1 MKYKTKI
8 GFNKGSESVCTSN
21 QSTINSYSLFLIFA
35 IFLIQPLA
43 ESKII
48 PIQSFYQ
55 TQNVSI
61 QSGDTLW
68 KLAQKYYG
76 QGQKW
81 THFQKDNRFT
91 DPHLVYPGD
100 QLNIRLHAPGGI
112 GIMNSTVASVSVVA
126 STAEFVDPVVLEYEW
141 ESEKYQIT
149 NSEFVTA
156 FQDLPSYKQ
165 ENYVSDEGGITTY
178 LGEYVGEKLKLLAAR
193 SNGFGEDD
201 DIIRKAEDY
210 RNQLLVER
218 LTEVEVDEKIAYSEK
233 ELVEYYEENKTEYIE
248 EETVQ
253 ATCVSLT
260 DEKKAEEAYAMY
272 QEGIDLAEIAETFK
286 SDLQGP
292 GDSQNDPGNTGKFR
306 RDASEN
312 WMPFVEAIFGMEVGE
327 EYSEQME
334 LDVGDNV
341 FYLLFRKES
350 QTPARQQTFEEVR
363 DSIVTI
369 IEQQKKRERILA
381 WVEDVTTKGKLK
393 FYPDK
398 VPVPEV
404 PSDDEESSDKSNAEE
419 EK

>member
-1 MKYKTKI
+1 
-8 GFNKGSESVCTSN
+8 
-21 QSTINSYSLFLIFA
+21 
-35 IFLIQPLA
+35 
-43 ESKII
+43 
-48 PIQSFYQ
+48 
-55 TQNVSI
+55 
-61 QSGDTLW
+61 
-68 KLAQKYYG
+68 
-76 QGQKW
+76 
-81 THFQKDNRFT
+81 
-91 DPHLVYPGD
+91 
-100 QLNIRLHAPGGI
+100 
-112 GIMNSTVASVSVVA
+112 MNSTVASVSVVA

-178 LGEYVGEKLKLLAAR
+178 LVEYVGEKLKLLAAR
-193 SNGFGEDD
+193 SNGFDEDD

>member
-8 GFNKGSESVCTSN
+8 GFNKGSKSVCAGN

-61 QSGDTLW
+61 QSGATLW

-149 NSEFVTA
+149 
-156 FQDLPSYKQ
+156 
-165 ENYVSDEGGITTY
+165 
-178 LGEYVGEKLKLLAAR
+178 KL
-193 SNGFGEDD
+193 
-201 DIIRKAEDY
+201 
-210 RNQLLVER
+210 
-218 LTEVEVDEKIAYSEK
+218 
-233 ELVEYYEENKTEYIE
+233 
-248 EETVQ
+248 
-253 ATCVSLT
+253 
-260 DEKKAEEAYAMY
+260 
-272 QEGIDLAEIAETFK
+272 
-286 SDLQGP
+286 
-292 GDSQNDPGNTGKFR
+292 
-306 RDASEN
+306 
-312 WMPFVEAIFGMEVGE
+312 W
-327 EYSEQME
+327 
-334 LDVGDNV
+334 
-341 FYLLFRKES
+341 
-350 QTPARQQTFEEVR
+350 
-363 DSIVTI
+363 
-369 IEQQKKRERILA
+369 
-381 WVEDVTTKGKLK
+381 
-393 FYPDK
+393 
-398 VPVPEV
+398 
-404 PSDDEESSDKSNAEE
+404 
-419 EK
+419 

>member
-8 GFNKGSESVCTSN
+8 GFNKGSESVCTGN

-112 GIMNSTVASVSVVA
+112 GIMTSTVASVSVVA

-193 SNGFGEDD
+193 SNGFDEDD

-312 WMPFVEAIFGMEVGE
+312 WIPFVEAIFGMEVGE
-327 EYSEQME
+327 EYSTSQSLNTYKILAKFPCIM
-334 LDVGDNV
+334 G
-341 FYLLFRKES
+341 FKIRFRS
-350 QTPARQQTFEEVR
+350 AFTFELLLL
-363 DSIVTI
+363 
-369 IEQQKKRERILA
+369 Q
-381 WVEDVTTKGKLK
+381 
-393 FYPDK
+393 
-398 VPVPEV
+398 
-404 PSDDEESSDKSNAEE
+404 
-419 EK
+419 